1 MPKTVDHDERRS
13 MILGAFVTLAVRDG
27 LHAVSMRSVAAEAG
41 ISLRLVQYYF
51 KTKAGLMQ
59 SGLAMLE
66 KLSSERWE
74 KRVGGLPDAST
85 VTETLRALFVEAL
98 PTDKQGREFHL
109 LWTAYA
115 VLGETDPEIPNRMVV
130 EGPHRLLR
138 RVASLLKQGQ
148 SLGEFDA
155 ELDVDSEA
163 VVLIGLIH
171 GLSTAV
177 MIGLKSGDVA
187 LKLLISHLDRLGASL
202 GPDSDRN
209 G

>member
-1 MPKTVDHDERRS
+1 MPRTVDHDERRS
-13 MILGAFVTLAVRDG
+13 MILEAFVTLAVREG

-51 KTKAGLMQ
+51 NTKAGLMQ

-66 KLSSERWE
+66 RLSNERWE
-74 KRVGGLPDAST
+74 KRTAGLPEAST
-85 VTETLRALFVEAL
+85 ATETLKALFLEAL

-109 LWTAYA
+109 LWVAYA

-130 EGPHRLLR
+130 EGPSRLLQ

-148 SLGEFDA
+148 ALGEFDI
-155 ELDVDSEA
+155 ELDADSEA
-163 VVLIGLIH
+163 AVLLGLIH

-177 MIGLKSGDVA
+177 LIGLQSGDVA
-187 LKLLISHLDRLGASL
+187 LGLLTLHLDRL
-202 GPDSDRN
+202 RK
-209 G
+209 

>member
-1 MPKTVDHDERRS
+1 MPKTVDHDARRS

-66 KLSSERWE
+66 NVSNERWE
-74 KRVGGLPDAST
+74 KRVHSLPEAST
-85 VTETLRALFVEAL
+85 AKETLRALFAEAL
-98 PTDKQGREFHL
+98 PTDRQRREFHL

-115 VLGETDPEIPNRMVV
+115 VLGQTDPEIPNHMVV
-130 EGPHRLLR
+130 AGPSRLLQ
-138 RVASLLKQGQ
+138 RVVSLFRQGKA
-148 SLGEFDA
+148 LGEFDI
-155 ELDVDSEA
+155 ELDADSEA
-163 VVLIGLIH
+163 AVLLGLIH

-177 MIGLKSGDVA
+177 MIGFQSGDA
-187 LKLLISHLDRLGASL
+187 AMELLTCHLDRLDVGKK
-202 GPDSDRN
+202 
-209 G
+209 